1 MRFILTFPSVH
12 FFTKFVLD
20 FHLYDYIKPDSATL
34 PKASLMTSQK
44 IIPRSN
50 ITQNIA
56 RIHQPIAWIAPQP
69 NIQII
74 EDIKNTAPPT
84 TLIQPPASS
93 SFLDSLPL
101 PVSSINTDIPNSMVP
116 TTIPAISL

>member
-1 MRFILTFPSVH
+1 MKNTQCVGRGRIE
-12 FFTKFVLD
+12 
-20 FHLYDYIKPDSATL
+20 L
-34 PKASLMTSQK
+34 PLSS
-44 IIPRSN
+44 
-50 ITQNIA
+50 
-56 RIHQPIAWIAPQP
+56 WIAPQP

-93 SFLDSLPL
+93 SFLDSFPL

-116 TTIPAISL
+116 TTIRLSPYRGVSTLR